1 MQKNF
6 EEERFLEKI
15 TEPDKKI
22 DLILTA
28 GQILNENGATNDK
41 IIRVLNR
48 IAIFMKIPQKNISLH
63 ITKQIIF
70 LEIFDGEKSVVSFR
84 KCNKMAVDFFV
95 IYSIT
100 KISWQIL
107 KNSFT
112 FDELKKFFE
121 NISAKPKIYSHW
133 QIILA
138 VGIACGGFCCLF
150 GGNCTEIICTV
161 LAAMAGKFT
170 QVKLLKHK
178 VNEFLAIEFA
188 AFVATTFAY
197 FSSPDSLKPT
207 IACSLFLIPG
217 VPIVNSIINMIN
229 NFLQNAM
236 LELFRAFLI
245 ILSMTAGIIVSAEI
259 FFAANNITVLDFILL
274 ETTPD
279 ANIFILALAA
289 AICAMGFAI
298 PLNMPKKFLYIVG
311 ILGASAIFTKNFLI
325 LNFEMDLEY
334 STFFAALLV
343 GFFSNIISEK
353 LNLVSSILVVPP
365 LLPMIPG
372 VLSYRFLFACMEWK
386 FLTSEQ
392 LLTILPYGIDSVQ
405 IILAIV
411 LGANLPR
418 WIANEFFEKKH
429 DEKVKKFM
437 E

>member
-1 MQKNF
+1 MEGN
-6 EEERFLEKI
+6 FLEKI
-15 TEPDKKI
+15 TELDKKME
-22 DLILTA
+22 LLLTA

-48 IAIFMKIPQKNISLH
+48 IAIFMKIPKENISLN

-84 KCNKMAVDFFV
+84 KCNKMAVDFYL

-107 KNSFT
+107 KKSLT
-112 FDELKKFFE
+112 LDELKKFFDDM
-121 NISAKPKIYSHW
+121 NAKPKIYPHW

-150 GGNCTEIICTV
+150 GGNFTEIICTAF
-161 LAAMAGKFT
+161 AAMVGKFT
-170 QVKLLKHK
+170 QIKLLKHK
-178 VNEFLAIEFA
+178 VNEFLAIDFA

-217 VPIVNSIINMIN
+217 VPIINAVINMMN
-229 NFLQNAM
+229 NFFLNAM
-236 LELFRAFLI
+236 LDLFRAFLI
-245 ILSMTAGIIVSAEI
+245 ILSMTSGIILSGEI
-259 FFAANNITVLDFILL
+259 FFAADNIKILDFILL
-274 ETTPD
+274 KTTTD
-279 ANIFILALAA
+279 TNIFILAAAA
-289 AICAMGFAI
+289 AICAIGFSI

-311 ILGASAIFTKNFLI
+311 ILGASTIFTRKFLD
-325 LNFEMDLEY
+325 FQFGMSAEY
-334 STFFAALLV
+334 STFIAALLV
-343 GFFSNIISEK
+343 GYFSIIIAEK

-372 VLSYRFLFACMEWK
+372 VLIYRFLFACMEWQSLK
-386 FLTSEQ
+386 SEDFLI
-392 LLTILPYGIDSVQ
+392 ILPYGIDSIQ
-405 IILAIV
+405 IILSIV

-418 WIANEFFEKKH
+418 WIANEFFERKQA
-429 DEKVKKFM
+429 EKLKNVGRSGA

>member
-1 MQKNF
+1 M
-6 EEERFLEKI
+6 
-15 TEPDKKI
+15 
-22 DLILTA
+22 
-28 GQILNENGATNDK
+28 
-41 IIRVLNR
+41 
-48 IAIFMKIPQKNISLH
+48 AI
-63 ITKQIIF
+63 
-70 LEIFDGEKSVVSFR
+70 
-84 KCNKMAVDFFV
+84 DFFA

-107 KNSFT
+107 KESIT
-112 FDELKKFFE
+112 FDELKNFFE
-121 NISAKPKIYSHW
+121 EINSKPKIYSHW
-133 QIILA
+133 QIIFA

-150 GGNCTEIICTV
+150 GGNFLEIICTA
-161 LAAMAGKFT
+161 LAAMAGKFF
-170 QVKLLKHK
+170 QIKLLKHK

-188 AFVATTFAY
+188 AFIATTFAY
-197 FSSPDSLKPT
+197 FLSTDSLKPT

-229 NFLQNAM
+229 NFFQNSM

-259 FFAANNITVLDFILL
+259 FFAANNITVMDFILL
-274 ETTPD
+274 ETTSD
-279 ANIFILALAA
+279 TNIFILAAAA
-289 AICAMGFAI
+289 AICSMGFAI

-372 VLSYRFLFACMEWK
+372 VLTYRFLFACMEWK
-386 FLTSEQ
+386 GLTSEQ
-392 LLTILPYGIDSVQ
+392 FLMVLPYGIDVMQ
-405 IILAIV
+405 IILSMVI
-411 LGANLPR
+411 GANLPR
-418 WIANEFFEKKH
+418 WIANEFFEKQQA
-429 DEKVKKFM
+429 EKLDKFS
-437 E
+437 